1 MTHLSPSHP
10 YPNRS
15 PAAEG
20 FPSAC
25 EARASILRFAAALPI
40 VCAVALGGGCA
51 VIGQTAKTDQTGTPA
66 GNPVVSSGISPMISR
81 PYHNA
86 IGIDGRL
93 SVRYQQNGQE
103 EAVHGSF
110 AWRQVPARTM
120 IELRS
125 PIGQTVAAIDVSPT
139 LATLTQ
145 AGQPPRQ
152 ANDVNSL
159 TADALGWPL
168 PVAGLRDW
176 LQGFGI
182 DANGQRF
189 AVSSAGPREVTT
201 GDGWR
206 ITYDAWEQE
215 AGGVSRPRRIDLER
229 DTDQAG
235 PVALRIVIDAWQP
248 G

>member
-1 MTHLSPSHP
+1 MTAFNSSAPLSPP
-10 YPNRS
+10 VQTALVRKGRA
-15 PAAEG
+15 PA
-20 FPSAC
+20 
-25 EARASILRFAAALPI
+25 LRLAAALPL
-40 VCAVALGGGCA
+40 VCAVVLGAGCA
-51 VIGQTAKTDQTGTPA
+51 VLGQPAKTGA
-66 GNPVVSSGISPMISR
+66 GASPVANTAPGPDAGRS
-81 PYHNA
+81 YHDA
-86 IGIDGRL
+86 INIDGRL
-93 SVRYQQNGQE
+93 SVRYQQNGQD

-110 AWRQVPARTM
+110 AWRQATERTQ

-125 PIGQTVAAIDVSPT
+125 PIGQTVAAIDVSPA

-152 ANDVNSL
+152 ANDVNAL

-168 PVAGLRDW
+168 PVAGLREW

-189 AVSSAGPREVTT
+189 ATAPSGPREVITN
-201 GDGWR
+201 DGWR
-206 ITYDAWEQE
+206 ITYDAWQQE
-215 AGGVSRPRRIDLER
+215 AGGISRPRRIDLER
-229 DTDQAG
+229 DTDHAG

>member
-1 MTHLSPSHP
+1 MTALHSSTPLSHSS
-10 YPNRS
+10 RT
-15 PAAEG
+15 
-20 FPSAC
+20 
-25 EARASILRFAAALPI
+25 ASIRKAGAPALRFFAALPL
-40 VCAVALGGGCA
+40 VCATALGTGCA
-51 VIGQTAKTDQTGTPA
+51 VIGQSSKTDQATLPVASPA
-66 GNPVVSSGISPMISR
+66 LRPVASR
-81 PYHNA
+81 PYHHV
-86 IGIDGRL
+86 IGLDGRL
-93 SVRYQQNGQE
+93 SVRYQQNGQD

-110 AWRQVPARTM
+110 AWRQTPERTQ

-125 PIGQTVAAIDVSPT
+125 PVGQTVAAIDVSPI

-176 LQGFGI
+176 LQGFGV
-182 DANGQRF
+182 DANGQPF
-189 AVSSAGPREVTT
+189 TTAPSGPREVTT
-201 GDGWR
+201 SDGWR
-206 ITYDAWEQE
+206 ITYDTWQQE
-215 AGGVSRPRRIDLER
+215 AGGISRPRRIDLER
-229 DTDQAG
+229 DTSQAG

>member
-1 MTHLSPSHP
+1 M
-10 YPNRS
+10 RI
-15 PAAEG
+15 PAIRRTG
-20 FPSAC
+20 
-25 EARASILRFAAALPI
+25 ASILRFAAALPVI
-40 VCAVALGGGCA
+40 CAAALGAGCA
-51 VIGQTAKTDQTGTPA
+51 VIGQSAKTDQAGLPA
-66 GNPVVSSGISPMISR
+66 VCSAFSR

-93 SVRYQQNGQE
+93 SVRYQQNGRD

-110 AWRQVPARTM
+110 AWHQAPERTM

-125 PIGQTVAAIDVSPT
+125 PIGQTVAAIDVIPA

-145 AGQPPRQ
+145 AGQPKRQ
-152 ANDVNSL
+152 ASDVNAL

-176 LQGFGI
+176 LQGFGV

-189 AVSSAGPREVTT
+189 AVSPGGPRQVTT

-206 ITYDAWEQE
+206 ITYDAWQE
-215 AGGVSRPRRIDLER
+215 ENGGISRPRRIDLER

-235 PVALRIVIDAWQP
+235 PVALRIVIDDWQP
-248 G
+248 R